1 MVVIFLFTFF
11 YDVGQT
17 SANFLK
23 LNIGA
28 RATAMGGAY
37 TAIADDVCGIFY
49 NPSTSGI
56 LNSFDFSLTLLNLY
70 DKINYSSLI
79 FSLPI
84 KNFGL
89 GFGSSLLSFS
99 DDKFIGPG
107 NEVGEYSY
115 NDFLFFIN
123 FSFNLSK
130 KFAFGTNLKYVG
142 SLYDNYYAYSLATDF
157 GFHFNPIKNLYFG
170 SSLLHLGTKRRFIYY
185 SEILPINF
193 RLGASYKIFLNPKI
207 ILTLASDF
215 STYIDELPNL
225 GIGGEVLLKELRK
238 PKEYLAFRI
247 GYRTK
252 ERYGIFSGLAVGFG
266 YLYQFLENIFLL
278 IDFTYLDYGYLG
290 SQERVSL
297 TFKYLLP

>member
-1 MVVIFLFTFF
+1 MVILFLFNFF

-23 LNIGA
+23 LDIGA

-37 TAIADDVCGIFY
+37 TAIFDDVCGIFY

-56 LNSFDFSLTLLNLY
+56 LNSFDFSFTLLNLY
-70 DKINYSSLI
+70 DKINYSSLA

-84 KNFGL
+84 KNFGFGL
-89 GFGSSLLSFS
+89 GASLLSFS

-107 NEVGEYSY
+107 NKIGEYSY

-123 FSFNLSK
+123 FSFNLYK
-130 KFAFGTNLKYVG
+130 RFALGTNLKYVG
-142 SLYDNYYAYSLATDF
+142 SQYDNYYAYSLATDL
-157 GFHFNPIKNLYFG
+157 GFHINPIKNLYFG

-193 RLGASYKIFLNPKI
+193 RLGASYKIFLKKKI

-215 STYIDELPNL
+215 SIYIDKLASC

-238 PKEYLAFRI
+238 PKEYLALRF

-252 ERYGIFSGLAVGFG
+252 ERYGIFSNLAFGFG
-266 YLYQFLENIFLL
+266 YLYQFLENIFLSVD
-278 IDFTYLDYGYLG
+278 ITYLDYGYLG

>member
-1 MVVIFLFTFF
+1 MVIFFLLTFF

-23 LNIGA
+23 LSIGA
-28 RATAMGGAY
+28 RATAMGSAY

-56 LNSFDFSLTLLNLY
+56 LNSFDFSFTFLNLY
-70 DKINYSSLI
+70 DKINYSSLAT
-79 FSLPI
+79 SLPI

-89 GFGSSLLSFS
+89 GIGAALLSFS
-99 DDKFIGPG
+99 DDKYIGPG
-107 NEVGEYSY
+107 NKVGEYSC
-115 NDFLFFIN
+115 NDFLLFIN
-123 FSFNLSK
+123 FSFNLYK
-130 KFAFGTNLKYVG
+130 KFAFGTNWKYVG
-142 SLYDNYYAYSLATDF
+142 SLYDNYYAYSWATDF

-170 SSLLHLGTKRRFIYY
+170 SSLLHLGTKRKFIYY

-193 RLGASYKIFLNPKI
+193 RLGASYKFFLTSKI
-207 ILTLASDF
+207 IFTIASDLA
-215 STYIDELPNL
+215 TYIDELPSF
-225 GIGGEVLLKELRK
+225 GIGGEVLFKELRK
-238 PKEYLAFRI
+238 PKEDLALRI

-252 ERYGIFSGLAVGFG
+252 ASYGIFSGLAVGFG
-266 YLYQFLENIFLL
+266 YLYQFFKDIFLS

-290 SQERVSL
+290 SQERISL